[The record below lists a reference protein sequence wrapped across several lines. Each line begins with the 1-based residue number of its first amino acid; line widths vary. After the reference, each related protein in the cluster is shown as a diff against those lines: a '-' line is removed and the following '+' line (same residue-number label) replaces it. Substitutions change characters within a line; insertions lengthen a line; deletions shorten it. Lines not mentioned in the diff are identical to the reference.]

1 MYAVSKEF
9 VEKELTCANGHIFKK
24 DLPTN
29 IYGDICQKC
38 GHPAMTKELP
48 DRDWKELDKMMED
61 RKIFNLASGESTPI
75 ELP

>member
-1 MYAVSKEF
+1 
-9 VEKELTCANGHIFKK
+9 
-24 DLPTN
+24 
-29 IYGDICQKC
+29 
-38 GHPAMTKELP
+38 MTKELP